1 MDWICGIQQGIDY
14 IEAHLTEK
22 LDYQDIARQAYSS
35 VFQFQ
40 RVFHILCGYTLGE
53 YIRARR
59 LTLAGNELSFQGTKV
74 IDTALKYGYDS
85 PESFARAFIR
95 FHGITPSQAKEDGAQ
110 LKSFSRLSVKLTLK
124 GGSMMDY
131 RIEKRPAFQVAEKIK
146 MVPIAEQKRQNMIP
160 DFWTQSQ
167 KDGTLRHLCD
177 ISGGTLLGIC
187 YGNPPQDAE
196 EFAYAIGAVHDKGQ
210 AIPDDLQISEIPAH
224 TWAKFCC
231 KGAMPQAI
239 QQLWHRIYTEF
250 FPASEYEPVGDID
263 LEVYPDG
270 DMDSPDYESE
280 IWIPVRK
287 NRGPDPLARKRL
299 LK

>member
-1 MDWICGIQQGIDY
+1 
-14 IEAHLTEK
+14 
-22 LDYQDIARQAYSS
+22 
-35 VFQFQ
+35 
-40 RVFHILCGYTLGE
+40 
-53 YIRARR
+53 
-59 LTLAGNELSFQGTKV
+59 
-74 IDTALKYGYDS
+74 
-85 PESFARAFIR
+85 
-95 FHGITPSQAKEDGAQ
+95 
-110 LKSFSRLSVKLTLK
+110 
-124 GGSMMDY
+124 MDY
-131 RIEKRPAFQVAEKIK
+131 RNEKRPAFQVAEKIK

-287 NRGPDPLARKRL
+287 KQGNGYVGK
-299 LK
+299 KKTT

>member
-1 MDWICGIQQGIDY
+1 M
-14 IEAHLTEK
+14 
-22 LDYQDIARQAYSS
+22 
-35 VFQFQ
+35 
-40 RVFHILCGYTLGE
+40 
-53 YIRARR
+53 
-59 LTLAGNELSFQGTKV
+59 
-74 IDTALKYGYDS
+74 
-85 PESFARAFIR
+85 
-95 FHGITPSQAKEDGAQ
+95 
-110 LKSFSRLSVKLTLK
+110 
-124 GGSMMDY
+124 
-131 RIEKRPAFQVAEKIK
+131 
-146 MVPIAEQKRQNMIP
+146 
-160 DFWTQSQ
+160 
-167 KDGTLRHLCD
+167 
-177 ISGGTLLGIC
+177 GIC

-280 IWIPVRK
+280 MWIPVRK
-287 NRGPDPLARKRL
+287 KQGNGSVGK
-299 LK
+299 KKTT

>member
-1 MDWICGIQQGIDY
+1 
-14 IEAHLTEK
+14 
-22 LDYQDIARQAYSS
+22 
-35 VFQFQ
+35 
-40 RVFHILCGYTLGE
+40 
-53 YIRARR
+53 
-59 LTLAGNELSFQGTKV
+59 
-74 IDTALKYGYDS
+74 
-85 PESFARAFIR
+85 
-95 FHGITPSQAKEDGAQ
+95 
-110 LKSFSRLSVKLTLK
+110 
-124 GGSMMDY
+124 MMDY

-224 TWAKFCC
+224 TWAKFCG

-287 NRGPDPLARKRL
+287 KQGNGSVGKKKDDLNRSYKNRSAKADLFLYEMPNE
-299 LK
+299 

>member
-177 ISGGTLLGIC
+177 LSGGTLLGIC

-231 KGAMPQAI
+231 KGPFNSFGTAFIQSFSLRRNMNPSAI
-239 QQLWHRIYTEF
+239 LIWRYI
-250 FPASEYEPVGDID
+250 
-263 LEVYPDG
+263 L
-270 DMDSPDYESE
+270 ME
-280 IWIPVRK
+280 IWIRRTMKVKFGSRLEK
-287 NRGPDPLARKRL
+287 NRGTDPLARKRL

>member
-210 AIPDDLQISEIPAH
+210 AIPDDLQISEIPRTYLGKILLQRGNAAGH
-224 TWAKFCC
+224 STAL
-231 KGAMPQAI
+231 APH
-239 QQLWHRIYTEF
+239 LYRV
-250 FPASEYEPVGDID
+250 FPCVGI
-263 LEVYPDG
+263 
-270 DMDSPDYESE
+270 
-280 IWIPVRK
+280 
-287 NRGPDPLARKRL
+287 
-299 LK
+299 